1 MNRDKNELAKRK
13 QEQKHVFLHVVRS
26 IVCFHVQHLTILG
39 VDDEKSR
46 ETR

>member
-13 QEQKHVFLHVVRS
+13 QEQKHVFLHVV